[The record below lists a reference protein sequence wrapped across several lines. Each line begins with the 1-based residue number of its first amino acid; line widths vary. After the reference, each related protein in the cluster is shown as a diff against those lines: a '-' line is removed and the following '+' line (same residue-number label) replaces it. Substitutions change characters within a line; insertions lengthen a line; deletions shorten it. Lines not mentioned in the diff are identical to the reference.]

1 MDLGLA
7 GARVL
12 VTGAGR
18 GIGLAIVRAFLA
30 EGATVVGASRR
41 ATDETTAL
49 SEADDAFTFFEVDL
63 SDPDG
68 PAAMVDA
75 FPGPIDV
82 LVNNVGS
89 APVRPGG
96 FGSIDDDTW
105 ERTIGLNLL
114 AAVRACRAALP
125 RLAERAS
132 ILNIVSENA
141 ILADP
146 QVLDYSAAKAALL
159 SVTKSLSK
167 ELGPRGFRVNSISP
181 GPVETALWL
190 GEGGVAA
197 TLSKSQHIDA
207 AAVRAGAESQMA
219 TGRFTRPEEVA
230 DLTVMLASPRLGN
243 LTGADIVIDGGMRPT
258 I

>member
-1 MDLGLA
+1 MELGLD
-7 GARVL
+7 GKRVI

-18 GIGLAIVRAFLA
+18 GIGLAIARAFLT

-41 ATDETTAL
+41 PTDEASAL
-49 SEADDAFTFFEVDL
+49 ADADDRFTFYEVDL
-63 SDPDG
+63 SDPLG
-68 PAAMVDA
+68 PAAMVEA
-75 FPGPIDV
+75 FDGSIDV

-96 FGSIDDDTW
+96 FDSIDDDAW
-105 ERTIGLNLL
+105 AQTIGLNLL
-114 AAVRACRAALP
+114 AAVRACRAAIP
-125 RLAERAS
+125 RLAEGGS

-190 GEGGVAA
+190 GDTGVAA
-197 TLSKSQHIDA
+197 TVSKAQGIDP
-207 AAVRAGAESQMA
+207 AAVRAGAERQAA
-219 TGRFTRPEEVA
+219 TGRFTRPSEVA
-230 DLTVMLASPRLGN
+230 DLAVMLSSPRLGN
-243 LTGADIVIDGGMRPT
+243 LTGADVVLDGGLRPT
-258 I
+258 M